1 MMTAAPLIATAALLG
16 GQTHAGQRA
25 LVVEPSFELSC
36 TIFTPEMTEADL
48 VERFGAENISTASVF
63 GFDDGPQQG
72 TVLFAQ
78 RPDARAEIIWWDP
91 ETKRRPALL
100 MVRGPFSRWRTPNGI
115 VLGANLRAL
124 ERANGRP
131 FRLAGLQIDGGGGG
145 AVLSW
150 ARGLLEMPLSNQCRH
165 GVHLQPAYDGTE
177 APKLMQQVAS
187 GLEYSSGHPAFQAL
201 NPRVVLLTL
210 AFMRPRPPANTVCS
224 RRRPVPS

>member
-1 MMTAAPLIATAALLG
+1 MTAAALIATAALLG
-16 GQTHAGQRA
+16 GQTHAGQQA
-25 LVVEPSFELSC
+25 PVVEPSLELSC

-48 VERFGAENISTASVF
+48 VERFGAENVSTGSVF

-91 ETKRRPALL
+91 ETKRRPALV
-100 MVRGPFSRWRTPNGI
+100 MVRGPVSRWRTPNGI

-131 FRLAGLQIDGGGGG
+131 FRLAGLQIEGGGGG

-150 ARGLLEMPLSNQCRH
+150 AGGLLDIPLSEPCRN

-177 APKLMQQVAS
+177 APKLTRQVAS
-187 GLEYSSGHPAFQAL
+187 GPEYSSGHPAFQAL
-201 NPRVVLLTL
+201 NLRVVLLTL
-210 AFMRPRPPANTVCS
+210 SFTRPRPAG
-224 RRRPVPS
+224 